1 MDKIF
6 EAIAGAL
13 GGSAAQTAVGA
24 VNALIGGN
32 INENFSERAEERAYA
47 RQLDM
52 YQRMY
57 HDNSPANKRAQLEQA
72 GLNPAL
78 MYGGATSAG
87 GGTVQTGSPVQGTVN
102 TKLDLPNVM
111 EISQVMKQNELMS
124 AQIAKTE
131 EEARLAKVQADKL
144 AGADTDKVKA
154 DIDLINN
161 NINNIK
167 ADTALKNSQIEL
179 NEFQKTSIDIA
190 NQFNKENNVQLLKN
204 NIAIGRKLI
213 AEATVSERTIE
224 SVVATIKQNFKIAL
238 SQELLNKANIRL
250 KDIEIQEIANNIT
263 VANKQVQINREKMEN
278 DLNIGIKANNNG
290 IISKDVKGIANTLI
304 EAFSG
309 QEDYFK

>member
-1 MDKIF
+1 
-6 EAIAGAL
+6 
-13 GGSAAQTAVGA
+13 
-24 VNALIGGN
+24 
-32 INENFSERAEERAYA
+32 
-47 RQLDM
+47 
-52 YQRMY
+52 
-57 HDNSPANKRAQLEQA
+57 
-72 GLNPAL
+72 
-78 MYGGATSAG
+78 
-87 GGTVQTGSPVQGTVN
+87 
-102 TKLDLPNVM
+102 
-111 EISQVMKQNELMS
+111 MS

-250 KDIEIQEIANNIT
+250 KDAEIQEITNNIT
-263 VANKQVQINREKMEN
+263 VAVILVEFKVLREKQFEFVE
-278 DLNIGIKANNNG
+278 LIQQ
-290 IISKDVKGIANTLI
+290 TLFLRLITSIRAFGFDI
-304 EAFSG
+304 EDFNKESYR
-309 QEDYFK
+309 DW